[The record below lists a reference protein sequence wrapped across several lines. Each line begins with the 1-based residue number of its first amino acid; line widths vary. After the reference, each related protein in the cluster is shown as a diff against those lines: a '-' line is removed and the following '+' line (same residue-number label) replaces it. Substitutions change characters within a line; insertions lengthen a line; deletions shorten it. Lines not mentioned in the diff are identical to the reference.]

1 MRESGYFSEEADSR
15 TFFSLKKLDMSKLS
29 LAELL
34 HQLESAKTE
43 KVKLAITDIDGVLRG
58 KVMSFD
64 KFRSIAG
71 KGFGFCDVVFGWDA
85 GDQAYDNGVFTGWHT
100 GYPDAMAVIDPGT
113 LRRVPWEGGLPF
125 LLADFRGDGDDA
137 LPVCPRGLL
146 KKIIRQA
153 AAEGYTAYFSQE
165 FEWFN
170 FIASSD
176 DPARR
181 SFQDLKPMTQG
192 MFGYSILRAS
202 QGSAYFHELFD
213 GLKQFGVPL
222 EGLHTETG
230 PGVYE
235 AAILYSEALEAA
247 DRAVLFKAA
256 VKEIAH
262 RHGILPTFMAKVS
275 ETLPGCS
282 GHVHQSLWAADSG
295 KAAKGAGA
303 RSGDKAGDGSGEG
316 GNDGGRNLFYDAGS
330 PTGMSSLMESYM
342 AGQLHCLPYILP
354 MVAPTVNSYK
364 RLVEGAWAPTTLT
377 WAVDN
382 RTTALRALPGGASST
397 RLETRVVGSDS
408 NPYLA
413 MAACLAAG
421 LYGIRNGL
429 KLTIPATKGSGY
441 ADKSHGVLPRNL
453 WEATQAMKESSVARE
468 LFGEAFTDHFVR
480 TREWEWRQ
488 FGRVVTDWELK
499 RYFEI
504 I

>member
-1 MRESGYFSEEADSR
+1 
-15 TFFSLKKLDMSKLS
+15 MSNKLS

-64 KFRSIAG
+64 KFKSIAA

-85 GDQAYDNGVFTGWHT
+85 GDQAYDNGTFTGWHT

-125 LLADFRGDGDDA
+125 LLADFRAASASAEAMAARGRDGAAGSDA

-146 KKIIRQA
+146 KKIILQA
-153 AAEGYTAYFSQE
+153 TVEGYTAYFSQE

-247 DRAVLFKAA
+247 DRAVLFKAG

-282 GHVHQSLWAADSG
+282 GHVHQSLWA
-295 KAAKGAGA
+295 
-303 RSGDKAGDGSGEG
+303 RS
-316 GNDGGRNLFYDAGS
+316 GGRNLFHDAGS

-453 WEATQAMKESSVARE
+453 WEATQAMKESPLARE

-488 FGRVVTDWELK
+488 FGKVVTDWELK

>member
-1 MRESGYFSEEADSR
+1 
-15 TFFSLKKLDMSKLS
+15 MSNKLS

-64 KFRSIAG
+64 KFKSIAA

-85 GDQAYDNGVFTGWHT
+85 NDQAYDNGVFTGWHT
-100 GYPDAMAVIDPGT
+100 GYPDAMAVVDPGT

-125 LLADFRGDGDDA
+125 LLADFRGDGAAGPGGDGNRASDDTTSDA

-153 AAEGYTAYFSQE
+153 MAEGYTAYFSQE
-165 FEWFN
+165 FERFN

-176 DPARR
+176 DPAGR

-222 EGLHTETG
+222 EGLHTEAG

-247 DRAVLFKAA
+247 DRAVLFKAG

-282 GHVHQSLWAADSG
+282 GHVHQSLWATDG
-295 KAAKGAGA
+295 G
-303 RSGDKAGDGSGEG
+303 KAGDGGVAG
-316 GNDGGRNLFYDAGS
+316 GGGGRNLFHDADS

-413 MAACLAAG
+413 MAACLGAG
-421 LYGIRNGL
+421 LYGVRNGL
-429 KLTIPATKGSGY
+429 KLSVPATKGSGY
-441 ADKSHGVLPRNL
+441 ADKSKGVLPRNL
-453 WEATQAMKESSVARE
+453 WEATQAMKESSLARE
-468 LFGEAFTDHFVR
+468 LFGEGFTDHFVR

>member
-1 MRESGYFSEEADSR
+1 
-15 TFFSLKKLDMSKLS
+15 MSNKLS

-58 KVMSFD
+58 KVMSFE

-85 GDQAYDNGVFTGWHT
+85 GDQAYDNGTFTGWHT

-113 LRRVPWEGGLPF
+113 FRRVPWEGGLPF
-125 LLADFRGDGDDA
+125 LLADFREGAAGSGAGGAGNRASGDVTSAA

-146 KKIIRQA
+146 KKVIQQA

-202 QGSAYFHELFD
+202 QGGAYFHELFD
-213 GLKQFGVPL
+213 GLNQFGVPL

-247 DRAVLFKAA
+247 DRAVLFKAG

-282 GHVHQSLWAADSG
+282 GHVHQSLWSRDGGTGDSD
-295 KAAKGAGA
+295 KAKGDGAAG
-303 RSGDKAGDGSGEG
+303 
-316 GNDGGRNLFYDAGS
+316 GGRNLFYDAGS

-377 WAVDN
+377 WAIDN

-421 LYGIRNGL
+421 LYGIRHGL

-441 ADKSHGVLPRNL
+441 ADKTHGVLPRNL
-453 WEATQAMKESSVARE
+453 WEATQAMKESSLARE

>member
-1 MRESGYFSEEADSR
+1 
-15 TFFSLKKLDMSKLS
+15 MSNKLS

-64 KFRSIAG
+64 KFRSIAA

-85 GDQAYDNGVFTGWHT
+85 GDQAYDNGTFTGWHT

-113 LRRVPWEGGLPF
+113 LRRVPWEDGLPF
-125 LLADFRGDGDDA
+125 LLADFREGDKDLGI
-137 LPVCPRGLL
+137 CPRGLL
-146 KKIIRQA
+146 KKVIQQA
-153 AAEGYTAYFSQE
+153 VAEEYTAYFSQE

-202 QGSAYFHELFD
+202 QNSTFFHELFD

-247 DRAVLFKAA
+247 DRAVLFKAG

-282 GHVHQSLWAADSG
+282 GHVHQSLWARDSG
-295 KAAKGAGA
+295 
-303 RSGDKAGDGSGEG
+303 S
-316 GNDGGRNLFYDAGS
+316 NLFYDAGS

-453 WEATQAMKESSVARE
+453 WEATQAMKESPLARE
-468 LFGEAFTDHFVR
+468 LFGEAFTDHFIR